1 MMQISDIRRMMEPI
15 HRRIM
20 LLFARSTV
28 ERVDDTDADQ
38 RLQVSALTDEVI
50 DQLDRCA
57 EYGFTSNPVPGAAA
71 LVLFS
76 GGDRSNGVV
85 VATDDNRYRVTGLAS
100 GEVAVY
106 NNTGTKIVLKS
117 DGSIEITGGPVKVLD
132 GSVEVLFGDVTANGI
147 SLRHHI
153 HDGVEPGGGTTGHP
167 VIL

>member
-1 MMQISDIRRMMEPI
+1 MMMGDVRRMLEPL

-28 ERVDDTDADQ
+28 ERVDDTGDTQ
-38 RLQVSALTDEVI
+38 TVQVTALTDEVI

-85 VATDDNRYRVTGLAS
+85 VSTDDNRYRVTGLAS
-100 GEVAVY
+100 GEVAIY
-106 NNTGTKIVLKS
+106 NNTGTKVVLKA
-117 DGSIEITGGPVKVLD
+117 DGSIEITGGPVKVID
-132 GSVEVLFGDVTANGI
+132 SSVEVVLGDVTANGI

-153 HDGVEPGGGTTGHP
+153 HDGVETGGGTTGHP